1 MLPPPRER
9 EIAETKGGP
18 LLEID
23 GAYGE
28 GGGQLFRMALALSAV
43 TGQAMRVHNIRAG
56 RDKPGLAPQ
65 HLAGARAVAAVCEAT
80 ADGLELHSQQI
91 SFSPSRLR
99 GGRYRF
105 EVGTA
110 GSVTLVLQALLP
122 ALIAAADDFE
132 VSVTGGT
139 DVRAAPPIDYLAEV
153 LLAHLARMGAEVE
166 MTIIRR
172 GYYPVG
178 GGEVH
183 VRVRP
188 CRLRPCH
195 VDAAGELR
203 KVAGLAHVARL
214 RPDIATR
221 MRDAALSRLPS
232 SAGSA
237 PAIEE
242 RVLADDAAAGPGG
255 AIVAWATCVHSV
267 LGAGRVAERGK
278 RAEDLGAAVGDELRA
293 DLESGAGVDVHA
305 ADQLVVYLALAGA
318 GSFTTRTLS
327 SHARTA
333 MWLIEQ
339 FLPLRFATG
348 SRNGL
353 VHVSVGRR

>member
-1 MLPPPRER
+1 VPPLRRECDIAATKPR
-9 EIAETKGGP
+9 A
-18 LLEID
+18 LLDID
-23 GAYGE
+23 GARGE
-28 GGGQLFRMALALSAV
+28 GGGQLLRTALALSAV
-43 TGQAMRVHNIRAG
+43 TGQAVRVYDIRAR

-65 HLAGARAVAAVCEAT
+65 HLAAARALAALCGAT
-80 ADGLELHSQQI
+80 VEGLALRSREI
-91 SFSPSRLR
+91 SFSPGPLR
-99 GGRYRF
+99 GAQYRCDI
-105 EVGTA
+105 GTA

-122 ALIAAADDFE
+122 VMIAAADSFA

-139 DVRAAPPIDYLAEV
+139 DVRAAPPVDYLGEV
-153 LLAHLARMGAEVE
+153 LLAHLGRMGAEIE
-166 MTIIRR
+166 MTIVRR

-183 VRVRP
+183 IRVRP

-221 MRDAALSRLPS
+221 MRDAVLSRLPAVAA
-232 SAGSA
+232 SALA
-237 PAIEE
+237 VEE
-242 RVLADDAAAGPGG
+242 RVLADDAAVGAGG
-255 AIVAWATCVHSV
+255 AIVAWATCAHSV
-267 LGAGRVAERGK
+267 LGAGRVAERAK

-293 DLESGAGVDVHA
+293 DLESGAGFDVHA
-305 ADQLVVYLALAGA
+305 ADQLLVYLALAGA

-339 FLPLRFATG
+339 FLPVRFATD
-348 SRNGL
+348 SRDGL
-353 VHVSVGRR
+353 VYVRVERR

>member
-1 MLPPPRER
+1 M
-9 EIAETKGGP
+9 
-18 LLEID
+18 LEID

-28 GGGQLFRMALALSAV
+28 GGGQLLRTALALSAV
-43 TGQAMRVHNIRAG
+43 TGHAMRVCNIRGG

-65 HLAGARAVAAVCEAT
+65 HLAAARAVAAVCGAT
-80 ADGLELHSQQI
+80 AEGLELRSQQI
-91 SFSPSRLR
+91 SFSPVRLS

-110 GSVTLVLQALLP
+110 GSVPLVLQALLP
-122 ALIAAADDFE
+122 AMIAAADHFE

-139 DVRAAPPIDYLAEV
+139 DVRAAPPIDYLREV

-166 MTIIRR
+166 VTIVRR
-172 GYYPVG
+172 GYYPAG

-183 VRVRP
+183 VRIRP
-188 CRLRPCH
+188 SRLRPCH
-195 VDAAGELR
+195 IDAAGELR
-203 KVAGLAHVARL
+203 KVSGLAHVARL

-221 MRDAALSRLPS
+221 MRDAALSRLPT

-237 PAIEE
+237 LAIEE
-242 RVLADDAAAGPGG
+242 RVLADDQAAGPGG
-255 AIVAWATCVHSV
+255 AIVAWATCAHSV

-278 RAEDLGAAVGDELRA
+278 RAEDLGEAVGDELRA

-305 ADQLVVYLALAGA
+305 ADQLLVYLALAGA
-318 GSFTTRTLS
+318 GTFTTRTLS

-339 FLPLRFATG
+339 FLPVRFATE

-353 VHVSVGRR
+353 ARVSVEGT